1 MMSQFGLFDFSDR
14 LVALSAFGDPL
25 ERLSQVV
32 NFEIFRPSLESGFNF
47 SDGSQGGRPPYDGVL
62 IFKVLI
68 LQSLYNLSDD
78 QTEYQIKDRLSFM
91 RFLSLNL
98 CQSVP
103 DAKTIWLYRERLK
116 KKGLM
121 DHLFGLFDQALREKG
136 YLAMGGQIVDASI
149 IQTPRQRMT
158 KEEKAHVKAGEIP
171 QIWKDNPAKRAQK
184 DRDARWIVKYS
195 KAKGENKAIDLAIP
209 LFGYKNHLSIDR
221 GFGFIRKYHV
231 TDASLYDGKVLPY
244 LLDKNNTSCSVW
256 GDTARNPKS
265 ALVLSMCLLFKKNAW
280 DSLSRPLVWTER
292 GLRSPLL
299 TLRIIF
305 KGLSFGKNDA
315 QSHNKSLYHPRK
327 CLKKRKKEQISPQKT
342 PRNLVE
348 RHSPAHLVID
358 DQQRKQKITLIRGL
372 HLYRSICYRADQL
385 NPQHP
390 IFSIK

>member
-47 SDGSQGGRPPYDGVL
+47 SDGSQGGRPAYDGVL
-62 IFKVLI
+62 IFKVLV

-78 QTEYQIKDRLSFM
+78 QTEYQIKDRLSFT
-91 RFLSLNL
+91 RFLSLDL

-149 IQTPRQRMT
+149 IQAPRQRMT

-195 KAKGENKAIDLAIP
+195 KAKGENKAIDLAVP

-256 GDTARNPKS
+256 GDTAYRNEANEKVLAENGFRSQLHRKKPKKKPMPLNTQRANGKKS
-265 ALVLSMCLLFKKNAW
+265 KIRACVEYVFAVQKERMGLFIQTIGLDRTRIKITFANLAYNLQRLVLW
-280 DSLSRPLVWTER
+280 E
-292 GLRSPLL
+292 
-299 TLRIIF
+299 
-305 KGLSFGKNDA
+305 
-315 QSHNKSLYHPRK
+315 
-327 CLKKRKKEQISPQKT
+327 KRRT
-342 PRNLVE
+342 
-348 RHSPAHLVID
+348 
-358 DQQRKQKITLIRGL
+358 IT
-372 HLYRSICYRADQL
+372 Q
-385 NPQHP
+385 
-390 IFSIK
+390 